1 MKGGYLLDKN
11 QKGPEPNI
19 YADKSSLILEW
30 ILTQGLDQNYFSL
43 SEIAKSKSLSL
54 GLVQKVLS
62 FLVDKGLLK
71 TEGLRTSKKFQL
83 LKPKRLLESW
93 IDYYSIVKKCKIWSY
108 RSGYDGRKNLE
119 AMLLKSKNNF
129 KVVKALHS
137 SAESLNCRYTNLDTL
152 EIYLIDADQRVQIEQ
167 ELLLEQQERGYEVLL
182 IEPYYKKMVLNSLHD
197 HKIESQLPHTS
208 SLLTYLDLYHFPLRG
223 IEQAEYIARKEDSI
237 RKIMEGASR

>member
-1 MKGGYLLDKN
+1 MKGNFLLDK
-11 QKGPEPNI
+11 KGNNPEPNI
-19 YADKSSLILEW
+19 FADRSALVLEW
-30 ILTQGLDQNYFSL
+30 ILTVGIDKSYFSL
-43 SEIAKSKSLSL
+43 SEIAKEKELSF
-54 GLVQKVLS
+54 GLVQKVSS
-62 FLVDKGLLK
+62 FLVDKGFLK

-83 LKPKRLLESW
+83 LKPKRLLEIW

-137 SAESLNCRYTNLDTL
+137 SAESLNCRHTNLDTL
-152 EIYLIDADQRVQIEQ
+152 ELYLIDADQRVQIEQ

-223 IEQAEYIARKEDSI
+223 LEQAEYIARKEKNI
-237 RKIMEGASR
+237 KRIMG